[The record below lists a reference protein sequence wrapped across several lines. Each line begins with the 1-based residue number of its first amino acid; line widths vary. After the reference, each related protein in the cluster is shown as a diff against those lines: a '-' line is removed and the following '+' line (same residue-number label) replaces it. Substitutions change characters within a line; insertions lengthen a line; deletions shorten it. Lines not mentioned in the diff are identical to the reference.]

1 MRVSSQAR
9 TESAHTIVLVQDI
22 DAGIDGD
29 TRKQDKRCEPTLIEV
44 QFKPVKRQKYPDKRD
59 RNHEDDGQRLPDGV
73 EQHRRGEENDNNQ
86 QPTTRSEER
95 RVGKECRSRWSPYH

>member
-1 MRVSSQAR
+1 MYRSQAR

-44 QFKPVKRQKYPDKRD
+44 QSKPVKRQKYPDKRD

-86 QPTTRSEER
+86 QPEQSVLFLIFMSPRER
-95 RVGKECRSRWSPYH
+95 L